1 MPQFDSYSFSVQ
13 VFWSLLGY
21 LFFYFFI
28 LKFYLSNFSEMF
40 KFRQKLINI
49 YSTNNN
55 TSKPTNYYLD
65 FFLLNKINN

>member
-40 KFRQKLINI
+40 KFRQKLVNI

-55 TSKPTNYYLD
+55 TSKSTNHYLD